1 MTAVYGFLGTFQALD
16 LAIAVQSEIVVGG
29 RPDWQDLQALE
40 KAFEK
45 TALLHPVQ
53 LELE

>member
-1 MTAVYGFLGTFQALD
+1 MKAVYGFLETFQALD
-16 LAIAVQSEIVVGG
+16 LAIAVRSVIVVGG
-29 RPDWQDLQALE
+29 QPDWQDLQVLE

-45 TALLHPVQ
+45 TALRHPVQ